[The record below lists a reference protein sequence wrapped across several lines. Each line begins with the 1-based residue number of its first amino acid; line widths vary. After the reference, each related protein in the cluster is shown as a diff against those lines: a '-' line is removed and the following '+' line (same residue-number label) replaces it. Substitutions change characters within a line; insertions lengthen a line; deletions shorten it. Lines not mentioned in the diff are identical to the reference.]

1 MVTALNLHIKK
12 QQDGKK
18 KMEKVTAE
26 SLLTKVLECESN
38 EYAWVCNAQ
47 VRRSHPAMSIRAA
60 WVLAVSLHLTV

>member
-12 QQDGKK
+12 QQDGRK

-38 EYAWVCNAQ
+38 KYAWVCNAQ
-47 VRRSHPAMSIRAA
+47 VRCSHPAMSIRAA